1 MVLCSDNHERHNRD
15 TEQCNLVKVQG
26 LVAHTHKVWAFRGM
40 SKQQQTITKQLQNL
54 YSWTQFYQERGN
66 KDQIRKCQTQI
77 AELKKAYNK
86 IKSKK

>member
-1 MVLCSDNHERHNRD
+1 
-15 TEQCNLVKVQG
+15 

-54 YSWTQFYQERGN
+54 YSWTQFYQEIGN

-77 AELKKAYNK
+77 AELKKAYNQL
-86 IKSKK
+86 KSNKNGKK

>member
-1 MVLCSDNHERHNRD
+1 
-15 TEQCNLVKVQG
+15 

-86 IKSKK
+86 TKYNK